1 MAKMRTSV
9 LLIGTLI
16 LVLVTVVA
24 TYLILLLTNVIPK
37 DPIKIEITIVDKEK
51 TYDGTPLQADEYTI
65 NSGKLLS
72 GHTLD
77 LDYIGSIT
85 NSGTIKSNAVCHV
98 YDKDHTDHTSEY
110 IFTIN
115 QGNLTILKKQIT
127 LGIKKTDIDYTNDS
141 DFTNKCEYEITAGGL
156 CSGHIVKP
164 TYKIENED
172 FEANE
177 IEASLTAEIFD
188 INGVNVT
195 SNYSID
201 YNRGVV
207 GVNKTSLV
215 FKTLSKTKVYDGE
228 AFGDDDFD
236 YTLEYGVLPNGYK
249 TEIEYDYAAK
259 GDVGSTNLGISS
271 VRILNELGDDVTNR
285 FDIITV
291 PDGILTINP
300 VELDIAVV
308 NPNKT
313 YEYDGESHS
322 YNEFEVKTT
331 GSIKADKSDNSKFTY
346 NGYSFTVVSTNST
359 EAINAGSYVNILDFI
374 ITDKFNE
381 DVTDNFR
388 INLDSAIITITKRNA
403 ILYGKNVTVAYDGH
417 THKLTES
424 DGVEKEYGL
433 INTTEIKHTPVVE
446 YSKASQIQD
455 AGSVQT
461 EIFKWTIY
469 DDNDN
474 DVTANYNITTV
485 NGLYTVT
492 KEKVN
497 IVCKAVGAAADAD
510 PIEVINSFYGENI
523 FDFDYLNSVIEFKSD
538 DNSYSLTVS
547 KYNYSTIKH
556 AGKYNLIPVEY
567 VVKAN
572 EKTIDTKNYDISIS
586 GIEINIK
593 RTSVFITVE
602 SKQVDKD
609 SNERLRYEVIMQD
622 DIGDFEDD
630 FSISVSDYS
639 TDEVGTFNVG
649 VIFEKYDDESSIED
663 YNVYITPGILTVVEP

>member
-1 MAKMRTSV
+1 MAKMKTSV
-9 LLIGTLI
+9 FFIGALILI
-16 LVLVTVVA
+16 LVTIVS
-24 TYLILLLTNVIPK
+24 TYLVLLLTNVIPK
-37 DPIKIEITIVDKEK
+37 DPIRIEITIVDKEK

-65 NSGKLLS
+65 NSGKLLN

-77 LDYIGSIT
+77 LEYIGSIT

-98 YDKDHTDHTSEY
+98 YDADHTDHTSEY
-110 IFTIN
+110 VFTIH
-115 QGNLTILKKQIT
+115 QGNLTVLKKQIT
-127 LGIKKTDIDYTNDS
+127 LGIKRSNIDYTNDS
-141 DFTNKCEYEITAGGL
+141 DFNNKCEYEITAGGL

-195 SNYSID
+195 SNYSIE

-207 GVNKTSLV
+207 GVNKTRLV

-228 AFGDDDFD
+228 AFDDDDFG
-236 YTLEYGVLPNGYK
+236 YELEYGALPNGYK

-259 GDVGSTNLGISS
+259 GNVGSTNLGIST

-285 FDIITV
+285 FDITTV

-313 YEYDGESHS
+313 YEYDGEAHS

-331 GSIKADKSDNSKFTY
+331 GSIKADKNDNSKFTY
-346 NGYSFTVVSTNST
+346 NGYDFTVVSTNST

-374 ITDKFNE
+374 ITDKYNE

-433 INTTEIKHTPVVE
+433 INTTDIKHTPVVE

-523 FDFDYLNSVIEFKSD
+523 FDFDYLNSLIEFKSD